1 MIRIRV
7 KAVDKLLPA
16 YLYHTLKQIETQGG
30 FPIIS
35 NNESHVSVDEMKELN
50 CRCTDTDDV
59 CKLTELCD
67 IIELDDN
74 NSNVVLE
81 RGDISIDDNNQVK
94 IFE

>member
-7 KAVDKLLPA
+7 KAVDKLLPV
-16 YLYHTLKQIETQGG
+16 YLYHSLKQIETQG
-30 FPIIS
+30 S
-35 NNESHVSVDEMKELN
+35 LVSIDEMKDLS

-67 IIELDDN
+67 IEELDDN
-74 NSNVVLE
+74 NSNVTLE
-81 RGDISIDDNNQVK
+81 RGDISIDDDNQVR